1 MKRLVAY
8 NLSVL
13 EKLDGILSQ
22 LDSEAI
28 STPYD
33 LLFGSTIGQ
42 HFRHILEFY
51 ECLLAGLPACYFSY
65 DRRKRNLMIETDVL
79 TARLSIR
86 NSIAGLAGLTTDLN
100 LTMDSELPGEPEMVS
115 HQTTLSR
122 ELAYVADH
130 GVHHLAIIRIALEQF
145 YPQVVIDGNVGVA
158 ASTINYRNR

>member
-1 MKRLVAY
+1 MNRLISY
-8 NLSVL
+8 NLTVL
-13 EKLDGILSQ
+13 EKLDGILLQ
-22 LDSEAI
+22 LDNQAI
-28 STPYD
+28 STSYD

-51 ECLLAGLPACYFSY
+51 ECLLAGLPAGCFSY
-65 DRRKRNLMIETDVL
+65 DRRKRNLLIETDVL

-86 NSIAGLAGLTTDLN
+86 NSIVGLSN
-100 LTMDSELPGEPEMVS
+100 LTNDLVLMMDSELPGQPEMIS

-145 YPQVVIDGNVGVA
+145 YPAVLIDGNVGVA